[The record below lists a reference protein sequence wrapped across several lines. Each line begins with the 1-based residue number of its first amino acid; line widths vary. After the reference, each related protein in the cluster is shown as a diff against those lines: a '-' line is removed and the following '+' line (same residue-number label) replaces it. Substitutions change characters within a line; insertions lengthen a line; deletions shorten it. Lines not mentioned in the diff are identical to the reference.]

1 MPTVTKALIIDRPWI
16 DLILSGAKT
25 WEMRGTGAS
34 HRGWFG
40 LIRKGSGQVVGVA
53 RLTGSGG
60 PLSIEEMV
68 ASIDRHHI
76 PEHMIRSRAVAKWTT
91 PWHLADARPLP
102 RPVPYRHPYGA
113 VTWVNLEESVSR
125 AIAAQMDLPVQA
137 DPVAQLARA
146 SIPAPPRPTPVA
158 AHSQAPVAAAA
169 IPVASK
175 TLPPNAMLG
184 ETAITEGNLKNNHF
198 YLRGFLHHFP
208 DDLIGGRDATPPA
221 LALVEAVGMP
231 PTQTDICPRHR
242 FFRDRS
248 WMRQF
253 FANHDAAPG
262 DRVQVHQ
269 LAPGHYRVSLVK
281 GAA

>member
-1 MPTVTKALIIDRPWI
+1 MLNVTKALIVDQPWI

-53 RLTGSGG
+53 RLTGSGR
-60 PLSIEEMV
+60 PLSTEEMV

-76 PEHMIRSRAVAKWTT
+76 PEHMIRSGAVAKWTT

-113 VTWVNLEESVSR
+113 VTWVNLDDSVGR

-137 DPVAQLARA
+137 EPVASA
-146 SIPAPPRPTPVA
+146 SSGPVPAPRRP
-158 AHSQAPVAAAA
+158 APVATPTPRVSPANFQTQ
-169 IPVASK
+169 
-175 TLPPNAMLG
+175 TLSPNVLLG

-208 DDLIGGRDATPPA
+208 DDLFGGRDANPPA
-221 LALVEAVGMP
+221 LALVEATGMP
-231 PTQTDICPRHR
+231 PTQTDICPTHR

-248 WMRQF
+248 WTRQF
-253 FANHDAAPG
+253 FANFDAAPG

-269 LAPGHYRVSLVK
+269 LAPRHYRVSLVK

>member
-1 MPTVTKALIIDRPWI
+1 MTLITKALIVDQPWI

-40 LIRKGSGQVVGVA
+40 LIRKGSGLVVGVA
-53 RLTGSGG
+53 RLTGSGQ
-60 PLSIEEMV
+60 PLSTEEMV
-68 ASIDRHHI
+68 ASMHRHHI
-76 PEHMIRSRAVAKWTT
+76 PEHMIRSGAVAKWTT

-113 VTWVNLEESVSR
+113 VTWVNLEESVTR
-125 AIAAQMDLPVQA
+125 AIGAQLDLPAQPG
-137 DPVAQLARA
+137 PVAQ
-146 SIPAPPRPTPVA
+146 PPRSPVPVPKRSAPAAPLKAAVA
-158 AHSQAPVAAAA
+158 APARPMATQP
-169 IPVASK
+169 
-175 TLPPNAMLG
+175 LPPNALLG

-208 DDLIGGRDATPPA
+208 DDLVGGRDATPPA
-221 LALVEAVGMP
+221 LALIEAAGML
-231 PTQTDICPRHR
+231 PTKTDICPRHR

-248 WMRQF
+248 WTRQF

-269 LAPGHYRVSLVK
+269 LAPRHYRVTLVK

>member
-1 MPTVTKALIIDRPWI
+1 MPTVTKALIVDQPWI

-40 LIRKGSGQVVGVA
+40 LIRKGSGQVVGIA
-53 RLTGSGG
+53 RLTGSGQ
-60 PLSIEEMV
+60 PLSTAEMV
-68 ASIDRHHI
+68 ANIDRHHI
-76 PEHMIRSRAVAKWTT
+76 PEQMIRSGAVAKWTT

-102 RPVPYRHPYGA
+102 RPVTYRHPYGA
-113 VTWVNLEESVSR
+113 VTWVNLEDSVTR
-125 AIAAQMDLPVQA
+125 AIAAQLQLPA
-137 DPVAQLARA
+137 GDEPVAQALCAP
-146 SIPAPPRPTPVA
+146 IPAPARPTVLAAPRP
-158 AHSQAPVAAAA
+158 APVAAAVL
-169 IPVASK
+169 PGSSQ

-208 DDLIGGRDATPPA
+208 DDLVGGRDANPPA
-221 LALVEAVGMP
+221 LALVEAKGMP
-231 PTQTDICPRHR
+231 PTKTDICPTHR

-248 WMRQF
+248 WTRQF

-269 LAPGHYRVSLVK
+269 LAHRHYRVSLVK